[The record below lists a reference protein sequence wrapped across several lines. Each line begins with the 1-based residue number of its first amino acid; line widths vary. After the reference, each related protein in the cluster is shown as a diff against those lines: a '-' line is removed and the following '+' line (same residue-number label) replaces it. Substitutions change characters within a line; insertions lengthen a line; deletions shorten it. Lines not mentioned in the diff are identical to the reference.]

1 MWTCHFTHATKA
13 NEVGVVLAKGVN
25 KGVPQQQQQQEYQLF
40 VQLQVWNKRT
50 DMWQSFLNGILLVKG
65 NLIEGLL
72 AARRCLLC
80 FHFVIKLKIGPP
92 VGGRGKNV
100 CTPNLSFHLQRATHK
115 NATAFGQH

>member
-40 VQLQVWNKRT
+40 VQLQVGNKRT

-65 NLIEGLL
+65 NLIEGL
-72 AARRCLLC
+72 
-80 FHFVIKLKIGPP
+80 
-92 VGGRGKNV
+92 
-100 CTPNLSFHLQRATHK
+100 HLQRATHK